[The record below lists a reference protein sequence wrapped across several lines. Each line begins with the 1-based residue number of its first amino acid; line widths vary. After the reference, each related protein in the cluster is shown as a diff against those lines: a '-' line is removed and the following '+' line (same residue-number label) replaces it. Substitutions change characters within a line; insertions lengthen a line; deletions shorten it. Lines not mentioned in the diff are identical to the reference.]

1 MIRAVVFDMDGLLID
16 TEPLWFRARS
26 ELFQEHGLTW
36 TEADQVKCMGV
47 STAAWTELMAERLGG
62 RLAPAEITEDI
73 VNRMVAYYQAGEVEL
88 LPGAQAALEL
98 CRSKYP
104 IGLASGS
111 HKRLVAAAVEGLK
124 WHAIFDQVLSSDDC
138 AAGKPAPDVYLEVIQ
153 RLGVHPGE
161 TAVLEDATSGILA
174 GYAAGTKVIAVPNR
188 YLPPPDEVLAK
199 ANVVIDTLESLEAA
213 LRQLG

>member
-1 MIRAVVFDMDGLLID
+1 M
-16 TEPLWFRARS
+16 
-26 ELFQEHGLTW
+26 
-36 TEADQVKCMGV
+36 
-47 STAAWTELMAERLGG
+47 
-62 RLAPAEITEDI
+62 
-73 VNRMVAYYQAGEVEL
+73 
-88 LPGAQAALEL
+88 
-98 CRSKYP
+98 
-104 IGLASGS
+104 
-111 HKRLVAAAVEGLK
+111 K
-124 WHAIFDQVLSSDDC
+124 WHAAFDQVLSSDDC

-174 GYAAGTKVIAVPNR
+174 GYEAGARVIAVPNR